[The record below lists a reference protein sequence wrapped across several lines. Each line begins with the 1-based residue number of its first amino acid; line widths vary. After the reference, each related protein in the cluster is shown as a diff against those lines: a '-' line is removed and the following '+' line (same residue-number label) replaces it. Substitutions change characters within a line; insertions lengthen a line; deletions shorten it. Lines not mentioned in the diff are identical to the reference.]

1 MKSST
6 INSVLERIRYRKQRQ
21 YKRILMFFVLLISV
35 PTLSFLSYKTLHFLI
50 PLIESL
56 QIFQYKNAIISPSEH
71 ISEEELKKLI
81 GKLSGN
87 LFRLDLNA
95 IQASIKKNPWVL
107 ETKVSRIF
115 PDRIRVDIT
124 EKKAAAL
131 LSMNGNG
138 DGLYFLDP
146 SGKKIAPLRPSDNSG
161 FPVISGLNAQEVE
174 KGDLI
179 LKAYELIKLYE
190 SKSFLKNLS
199 ISEVAYKEGMGYIV
213 FTRQPVFEIRMGQDY
228 WDEKFLR
235 LEKVMY
241 DLSQKLLVPRL
252 IDLNFSK
259 KVVVKLSK

>member
-6 INSVLERIRYRKQRQ
+6 INSDLPRLRYRKQRQ
-21 YKRILMFFVLLISV
+21 HKKIVRFFVLLISV
-35 PTLSFLSYKTLHFLI
+35 LALSFLSYKTLRFLI
-50 PLIESL
+50 PLIGSL
-56 QIFQYKNAIISPSEH
+56 QIFQYKNAIVSPTEH
-71 ISEEELKKLI
+71 ISEEELKKLM

-87 LFRLDLNA
+87 LFHLDLDA

-107 ETKVSRIF
+107 EAKVSRIF

-131 LSMNGNG
+131 LSMDR

-146 SGKKIAPLRPSDNSG
+146 SGKKIAPLRPSDHSG
-161 FPVISGLNAQEVE
+161 FPVISGLNPVEVE

-179 LKAYELIKLYE
+179 LKAYELIQLYE

-199 ISEVAYKEGMGYIV
+199 ISEVAYKEGIGYMV
-213 FTRQPVFEIRMGQDY
+213 FTRHPVFEIRLGQDY
-228 WDEKFLR
+228 WDEKFYR
-235 LEKVMY
+235 LEKVLQ
-241 DLSQKLLVPRL
+241 DLSQKLLVPQF